1 MTITTAGPA
10 LAGKDPQS
18 LVDPETF
25 DRLARHFAARQQV
38 TLNYA
43 ERTLGQLLIFL
54 KAHADGLRND
64 PDFGM
69 LLPTGESYR
78 VVPTAPVD
86 AAWHACLQNTEP
98 YAAACHAIAG
108 GFVHHR
114 PILTEEMSNGT
125 AKMYTIKALADTGY
139 AIDME
144 FWDGEA
150 ESCCPPN
157 PGV

>member
-1 MTITTAGPA
+1 MTLTNLTPA
-10 LAGKDPQS
+10 MTGKDPQS
-18 LVDPETF
+18 LIDPRTF
-25 DRLARHFAARQQV
+25 DKLARFFAARQEV
-38 TLNYA
+38 TLPYA
-43 ERTLGQLLIFL
+43 ERALGQFLIFL
-54 KAHADGLRND
+54 KAHADGIRND
-64 PDFGM
+64 PQFGM

-86 AAWHACLQNTEP
+86 AVWHACLQNTEP
-98 YAAACHAIAG
+98 YAAACQQVAG

-114 PILTEEMSNGT
+114 PILTKAMQDGT
-125 AKMYTIKALADTGY
+125 AKRYTMKALAGTGY
-139 AIDME
+139 AIDLA

>member
-1 MTITTAGPA
+1 MTVTTAMPVQT
-10 LAGKDPQS
+10 GKDPQS

-25 DRLARHFAARQQV
+25 DKLARFFAARQEVSQH
-38 TLNYA
+38 YA
-43 ERTLGQLLIFL
+43 ERALGQFLIFL

-64 PDFGM
+64 PAFGM

-78 VVPTAPVD
+78 VVPTAPID
-86 AAWHACLQNTEP
+86 AVWHACLQNTEP
-98 YAAACHAIAG
+98 YAAACDAIAG
-108 GFVHHR
+108 DFVHHR
-114 PILTEEMSNGT
+114 PILTEAMQNGT
-125 AKMYTIKALADTGY
+125 AKQYTMKALAETGY